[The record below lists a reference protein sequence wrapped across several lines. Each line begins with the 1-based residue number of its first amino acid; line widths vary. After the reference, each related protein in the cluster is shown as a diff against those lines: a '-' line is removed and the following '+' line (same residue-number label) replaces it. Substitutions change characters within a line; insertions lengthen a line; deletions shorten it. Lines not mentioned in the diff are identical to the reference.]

1 MSKSIWYI
9 SKYVSPPG
17 SGTSSGRGYL
27 LMKEFASLGNKIL
40 IITSDS
46 NKMSSP
52 PLLEGKYLFQEIDG
66 LQLCWVRTL
75 KYSVANSLRRV
86 LSWLHFEWGL
96 LLLPKKNLIK
106 PDVLIVSSLSL
117 LTVLSGLLLRARFKS
132 LLVFEVRDIWPLTL
146 TAEGGYKR
154 YNPLVWGL
162 SLIEWLGYKYA
173 NVIIGTMPNLSEH
186 VENVLGYKKTT
197 YCIPMGIDEP
207 IFALTKLVPAD
218 YEEKY
223 LPIDKFVVAHVGS
236 IGISNALETFL
247 ACAEA
252 MQDNKDIQF
261 LVIGEGDLRE
271 IYKNKYAHL
280 NNITFAPRVAKDLVQ
295 AILVKCDLLYL
306 SVHLSKVWR
315 YGQSLNKLIDYMM
328 SGRPILASYTG
339 HLSMINEANC
349 GSFVA
354 AADVNGLRQEL
365 ERYAKMSK
373 GDLNMIGARGRL
385 WLLEN
390 RNYSQLARKYLEI
403 ISDNSK

>member
-1 MSKSIWYI
+1 
-9 SKYVSPPG
+9 
-17 SGTSSGRGYL
+17 
-27 LMKEFASLGNKIL
+27 
-40 IITSDS
+40 
-46 NKMSSP
+46 
-52 PLLEGKYLFQEIDG
+52 
-66 LQLCWVRTL
+66 
-75 KYSVANSLRRV
+75 
-86 LSWLHFEWGL
+86 
-96 LLLPKKNLIK
+96 
-106 PDVLIVSSLSL
+106 
-117 LTVLSGLLLRARFKS
+117 
-132 LLVFEVRDIWPLTL
+132 
-146 TAEGGYKR
+146 
-154 YNPLVWGL
+154 
-162 SLIEWLGYKYA
+162 
-173 NVIIGTMPNLSEH
+173 VIIGTMPNLSEH

-207 IFALTKLVPAD
+207 IFALTNLVPAD

-223 LPIDKFVVAHVGS
+223 LPVDKFIVAHVGS

-261 LVIGEGDLRE
+261 LIVGDGDLRE

-280 NNITFAPRVAKDLVQ
+280 NNLTFAPRVAKDLVQ

-339 HLSMINEANC
+339 YLSMINEANC

-354 AADVNGLRQEL
+354 ATDVNALRQEL

-373 GDLNMIGARGRL
+373 RDLDMIGGRGRL

-390 RNYSQLARKYLEI
+390 RNYSQLARKYIEI
-403 ISDNSK
+403 ISDNPN